1 MKIEAIEL
9 HRVAMPVIYPFRTA
23 YGDGHVIESVLV
35 RMSAEG
41 VDGWGETTPWE
52 SPLYSPEWAGGVFA
66 LIRDWLAPRLLGRE
80 IDSGEALQQ
89 QLAPFKANPFA
100 KAGLDLAWWD
110 LEAKR
115 HEMPLWQLLGGR
127 GDTIEVGA
135 DFGVMDTIP
144 ELLDTIGGAVE
155 AGFPRVKLK
164 FRPGWDVEMV
174 GSVREAFPE
183 LVMHVDCNSGYRLED
198 LPVFQALDSL
208 GLAMIEQPLRHDDL
222 LDHAELQRQLKTPL
236 CLDESI
242 VSLERTRQA
251 IDLGACGWI
260 NLKPARVGG
269 LTPAVQI
276 LREAE
281 KGGIPCWVGGMLES
295 AVGACH
301 CIALATLPNIGYPA
315 DIFPSSRFY
324 RKDLSVPEI
333 QLSAPGRIRALP
345 GPGIGC
351 VPDRGEL
358 ERLVVESHRLG

>member
-1 MKIEAIEL
+1 
-9 HRVAMPVIYPFRTA
+9 
-23 YGDGHVIESVLV
+23 
-35 RMSAEG
+35 
-41 VDGWGETTPWE
+41 
-52 SPLYSPEWAGGVFA
+52 
-66 LIRDWLAPRLLGRE
+66 
-80 IDSGEALQQ
+80 
-89 QLAPFKANPFA
+89 
-100 KAGLDLAWWD
+100 
-110 LEAKR
+110 
-115 HEMPLWQLLGGR
+115 
-127 GDTIEVGA
+127 
-135 DFGVMDTIP
+135 
-144 ELLDTIGGAVE
+144 
-155 AGFPRVKLK
+155 
-164 FRPGWDVEMV
+164 
-174 GSVREAFPE
+174 
-183 LVMHVDCNSGYRLED
+183 MHVDCNSGYRLQD

-222 LDHAELQRQLKTPL
+222 LDHAELQRSLKTPL

-242 VSLERTRQA
+242 VSRERTRQA

-333 QLSAPGRIRALP
+333 ELSAPGRIRALP

-351 VPDRGEL
+351 VPDRSEL
-358 ERLVVESHRLG
+358 ERLVVESHRLA